1 MKLVFDLIISV
12 KHNDANT
19 KLSTLV
25 SSKISTLTSI
35 FIYADFIVFYLEYL
49 LFLLYFSRIPER
61 YTLSLLK
68 LEDLIMS
75 KKEGS
80 VAPKERINIKYVPAT
95 GGDAAEVELPLNL
108 LVVGDMKGKP
118 EDSSIE
124 ERTMVSID
132 KNNFS
137 AVMSEMDISLNLNV
151 ANKLDEK
158 ASPDDELNVSLDIK
172 SLNDFSPD
180 NIVRS
185 VPELR
190 KLLELR
196 EALTAV
202 KGPLGNVPAFRAR
215 IAELLENEESRAQ
228 LLKELNLVNDK

>member
-1 MKLVFDLIISV
+1 MVYIPCIPPF
-12 KHNDANT
+12 H
-19 KLSTLV
+19 
-25 SSKISTLTSI
+25 SI
-35 FIYADFIVFYLEYL
+35 Q
-49 LFLLYFSRIPER
+49 
-61 YTLSLLK
+61 LK
-68 LEDLIMS
+68 KDNAMS

-95 GGDAAEVELPLNL
+95 GGETAEVELPLNL
-108 LVVGDMKGKP
+108 LVVGDMKGKA

-124 ERTMVSID
+124 ERSMISID

-137 AVMSEMDISLNLNV
+137 SVMEEMEIGLNINV
-151 ANKLDEK
+151 ANKLSDN
-158 ASPDDELNVSLDIK
+158 ASPDDEINVQLDIK

-180 NIVRS
+180 NIVKS

-215 IAELLENEESRAQ
+215 IAELLEDEQSRAQ
-228 LLKELNLVNDK
+228 LLAELNLVDKK